1 MLHYGGMLMV
11 RTNVSL
17 AYGENRIDLTIPEE
31 SLAGPVIAPRQL
43 DMDANRDVAGA
54 IEQALATPMKS
65 PRLREMAR
73 GRRVACILSDEF
85 RAGQHREIARALVQ
99 EIAAGQ
105 PAQVSVLIATGSH
118 DRKIYGERIAE
129 YGRQA
134 LRDAG
139 LPDDQVWIND
149 CDDDESHSLIGTTPA
164 GTPIFVHRELLR
176 ADLRVHGHEGK
187 HHYMN
192 GYSCFDKQI
201 VPGLSMRK
209 TIEANHKLALHHNF
223 SVAGRS
229 PWLSDP
235 ERQHNPFGED
245 NRDARQMSQRI
256 QLNGDDLIPATPAVF
271 GLDMISEQGAVM
283 WMAAGDP
290 DSVIRQM
297 VIEADQLSM
306 FTVEP
311 TRYVVISPGG
321 PPASQALYGV
331 QNCFEMALKNAII
344 SGGEALVIAPCDGRP
359 DLPPDVSGIAP
370 DLKSKNLFWDN
381 LVRFIK
387 EPLGIW
393 DRHVQDNFELYLW
406 KTDRVLKLFK
416 ESEVSIHMHCGLDPA
431 ILERGGFASAP
442 DPQAWIDQ
450 RVTRGDGLFR
460 FIENGNKLFVI
471 GS

>member
-1 MLHYGGMLMV
+1 MV
-11 RTNVSL
+11 LTNVSL
-17 AYGENRIDLTIPEE
+17 AYGKGRVDLTIPTE
-31 SLAGPVIAPRQL
+31 SLAGPVIAPRQP
-43 DMDANRDVAGA
+43 DVGANRDVAGA
-54 IEQALATPMKS
+54 IEQALATPMNS

-73 GRRVACILSDEF
+73 GRRVACVLSDEF
-85 RAGQHREIARALVQ
+85 RAGQHREFARGLVQ
-99 EIAAGQ
+99 EIAEGQ

-129 YGRQA
+129 FGRKA

-139 LPDDQVWIND
+139 LPDDRVWIND
-149 CDDDESHSLIGTTPA
+149 CDDDESHAFIGTAPA
-164 GTPIFVHRELLR
+164 GTPLFVHKELLR

-223 SVAGRS
+223 SVAGCS
-229 PWLSDP
+229 PWLDDP
-235 ERQHNPFGED
+235 ARQHNPFGED
-245 NRDARQMSQRI
+245 NRDARQISQQI
-256 QLNGDDLIPATPAVF
+256 QLRGDALVPAAPAVF

-283 WMAAGDP
+283 WAAAGDL
-290 DSVIRQM
+290 DSVTRQM

-306 FTVEP
+306 FTVTP

-321 PPASQALYGV
+321 PPASQAVYGV
-331 QNCFEMALKNAII
+331 QNCFDMALKNAIVP
-344 SGGEALVIAPCDGRP
+344 GGEALVVAPCDGRP

-370 DLKSKNLFWDN
+370 DLKAKKLFWDN
-381 LVRFIK
+381 LERFSNQ
-387 EPLGIW
+387 PLGVW
-393 DRHVQDNFELYLW
+393 ERYVQDHFELYLW

-416 ESEVSIHMHCGLDPA
+416 EHGISIHMHCGLDPG
-431 ILERGGFASAP
+431 ILAQGGFASAP

-450 RVTRGDGLFR
+450 RAARGDGLIR
-460 FIENGNKLFVI
+460 FIDNGNKLFVI

>member
-1 MLHYGGMLMV
+1 MKMV
-11 RTNVSL
+11 LRNVSL
-17 AYGENRIDLTIPEE
+17 SYGKGRVDLTVPEKK
-31 SLAGPVIAPRQL
+31 LAGPVITPRQP
-43 DMDANRDVAGA
+43 DAGANRDVAGA
-54 IEQALATPMKS
+54 IEQALAAPVNS

-73 GRRVACILSDEF
+73 GRRVVCVLSDEF
-85 RAGQHREIARALVQ
+85 RAGQHREIAHGLVQ

-118 DRKIYGERIAE
+118 DREIYGERIAE

-134 LRDAG
+134 LRGAR
-139 LPDDQVWIND
+139 LPDDRVWIND
-149 CDDDESHSLIGTTPA
+149 CDDEESHALIGTTPA
-164 GTPIFVHRELLR
+164 GTPLYVHKELLR
-176 ADLRVHGHEGK
+176 ADLRVHGHESK

-192 GYSCFDKQI
+192 GYSCIDKQI

-209 TIEANHKLALHHNF
+209 TIEANHKLALLHNF
-223 SVAGRS
+223 SVGGRS

-245 NRDARQMSQRI
+245 NRDARQMSQRVK
-256 QLNGDDLIPATPAVF
+256 LSGDALVPATPEVF

-283 WMAAGDP
+283 WSAAGDP
-290 DSVIRQM
+290 DTVIRQM
-297 VIEADQLSM
+297 VIEADRLSM

-331 QNCFEMALKNAII
+331 QNCFDMALKTAIVP
-344 SGGEALVIAPCDGRP
+344 GGEALVIAPCDGRP

-370 DLKSKNLFWDN
+370 DLKSKELFWDN
-381 LVRFIK
+381 LVRFTDQ
-387 EPLGIW
+387 PLDVW
-393 DRHVQDNFELYLW
+393 DRFVQDHFELYLW

-416 ESEVSIHMHCGLDPA
+416 EHGVSIHMHCGLDPVTLA
-431 ILERGGFASAP
+431 QGGFTSTA
-442 DPQAWIDQ
+442 DPQAWIDE
-450 RVTRGDGLFR
+450 RAARGDGLFR
-460 FIENGNKLFVI
+460 FIDNANKLLVI